1 MTTTLSRVR
10 EQAEAAR
17 AASRRLGVAST
28 DAKNDALE
36 RIAALLL
43 EREDA
48 ILAENEKDLVA
59 GREAGLDDYFLERL
73 TLTPARI
80 AGMAAD
86 TRHIASLPD
95 PVGETIDA
103 RTLPNGLQISR
114 KRVPLGVVACIYESR
129 PNVTIDI
136 ATLCLKSGNAA
147 VLRGGKEAV
156 HSNAV
161 LGDLLRD
168 ALDGSE
174 LPTEAAQVIRDPDR
188 AHIDELLRM
197 HDVIDLMVP
206 RGGAGLISYVRGT
219 ATMPVVAHGEAV
231 SHTYVD
237 AEADLA
243 MALKVVDNAKTR
255 RYSICNA
262 LDTLLVHEAV
272 APDLLRSLGERWAGT
287 VTLLGDDRSLDLLA
301 GLNVPGLRVEPAG
314 PDDWDTEHL
323 ALRAGV
329 RVVDSMD
336 EGAGAHRGAQQ
347 QAQRGGYHRQLRERH
362 ALHVG
367 GRRRR
372 RLRERKHAVHRRRPV
387 RARRRDRHLH
397 AEDARPRAHGARRAH
412 QLQVDGAGRGPRP
425 ARMTSPEPRERGT

>member
-1 MTTTLSRVR
+1 MTTTIAGVR

-17 AASRRLGVAST
+17 DASRLLARAST
-28 DAKNDALE
+28 DAKNAALE
-36 RIAALLL
+36 GIATLLV

-48 ILAENEKDLVA
+48 ILAANELDLAA

-80 AGMAAD
+80 RAIAAD

-114 KRVPLGVVACIYESR
+114 RRVPLGVVACIYESR
-129 PNVTIDI
+129 PNVTVDV
-136 ATLCLKSGNAA
+136 ATLCLKSGNAS

-156 HSNAV
+156 HSNAA
-161 LGDLLRD
+161 LGDVLRD
-168 ALDGSE
+168 ALEASD
-174 LPTEAAQVIRDPDR
+174 LPAACVQVVRDPDR

-197 HDVIDLMVP
+197 HDVVDLMVP
-206 RGGAGLISYVRGT
+206 RGGGGLINYVRET

-243 MALKVVDNAKTR
+243 MALDVVDNAKTR

-262 LDTLLVHEAV
+262 LDTLLVHAAV
-272 APDLLRSLGERWAGT
+272 APELLRSLGERWAGA
-287 VTLLGDDRSLDLLA
+287 VTLLGDDGALDLL
-301 GLNVPGLRVEPAG
+301 GRLNVSGLDVQPAG

-329 RVVDSMD
+329 RVVASMD
-336 EGAGAHRGAQQ
+336 EALAHIEAHSSKHSEAIISDSYENAMRFTSEVDAAVVYVNASTQFTDGAQFGLGAEIGISTQ
-347 QAQRGGYHRQLRERH
+347 KMH
-362 ALHVG
+362 A
-367 GRRRR
+367 
-372 RLRERKHAVHRRRPV
+372 
-387 RARRRDRHLH
+387 
-397 AEDARPRAHGARRAH
+397 
-412 QLQVDGAGRGPRP
+412 RGPMGLVELTSYKWMVLGQGHVRP
-425 ARMTSPEPRERGT
+425 L

>member
-1 MTTTLSRVR
+1 MTTTVSRVR

-17 AASRRLGVAST
+17 TASRRLAIAST
-28 DAKNDALE
+28 DAKNEALE
-36 RIAALLL
+36 RIATLLL
-43 EREDA
+43 EREDT
-48 ILAENEKDLVA
+48 ILAENAKDLAA
-59 GREAGLDDYFLERL
+59 GREAALEDYFIERL

-80 AGMAAD
+80 RGMAAD

-103 RTLPNGLQISR
+103 RTLPNGLQVSR

-168 ALDGSE
+168 ALEGSE
-174 LPTEAAQVIRDPDR
+174 LPAGSAQVIRDPDR
-188 AHIDELLRM
+188 AHIEELLRM
-197 HDVIDLMVP
+197 HEVIDLMVP
-206 RGGAGLISYVRGT
+206 RGGAGLINHVRET
-219 ATMPVVAHGEAV
+219 ATMPVVAHGDAV
-231 SHTYVD
+231 LHTYVD
-237 AEADLA
+237 SDADLA

-287 VTLLGDDRSLDLLA
+287 VTLLADDRALDLFGRLD
-301 GLNVPGLRVEPAG
+301 LPGLAVEPAG

-329 RVVDSMD
+329 RVVGSLDEALAHIEAHSSKHSEAVITDSYENAMRFTSEVD
-336 EGAGAHRGAQQ
+336 AAVVYVNASTQFTDGAQFGLGAEIGISTQKMHARGPMGLVELTSYKWMVLGAG
-347 QAQRGGYHRQLRERH
+347 
-362 ALHVG
+362 HV
-367 GRRRR
+367 
-372 RLRERKHAVHRRRPV
+372 RP
-387 RARRRDRHLH
+387 
-397 AEDARPRAHGARRAH
+397 E
-412 QLQVDGAGRGPRP
+412 
-425 ARMTSPEPRERGT
+425 

>member
-36 RIAALLL
+36 RVAALLL

-168 ALDGSE
+168 ALDGSQ

-206 RGGAGLISYVRGT
+206 RGGAGLINYVRET

-301 GLNVPGLRVEPAG
+301 GLNIPGLNIEPAG

-329 RVVDSMD
+329 RIVPSMD
-336 EGAGAHRGAQQ
+336 EALAHIEAHSSKHSEAVITDSYENAMRFTSEVDAAVVYVNASTQFTDGAQFGLGAEIGISTQKMHARGPMGLVELTSYKWMVLGAG
-347 QAQRGGYHRQLRERH
+347 
-362 ALHVG
+362 HV
-367 GRRRR
+367 
-372 RLRERKHAVHRRRPV
+372 
-387 RARRRDRHLH
+387 
-397 AEDARPRAHGARRAH
+397 
-412 QLQVDGAGRGPRP
+412 RP
-425 ARMTSPEPRERGT
+425 A

>member
-1 MTTTLSRVR
+1 MTTTISGVR
-10 EQAEAAR
+10 DQAEAAR
-17 AASRRLGVAST
+17 DASRLLGRAST
-28 DAKNDALE
+28 DARNAALE
-36 RIAALLL
+36 GIAALLV

-48 ILAENEKDLVA
+48 ILAANERDLAA

-80 AGMAAD
+80 RGIAAD

-114 KRVPLGVVACIYESR
+114 RRVPLGVVACIYESR
-129 PNVTIDI
+129 PNVTVDV
-136 ATLCLKSGNAA
+136 ATLCLKSGNAS

-156 HSNAV
+156 HSNAA
-161 LGDLLRD
+161 LGDVLRD
-168 ALDGSE
+168 ALEASE
-174 LPTEAAQVIRDPDR
+174 LPAGCVQVVRDPDR

-197 HDVIDLMVP
+197 HDVVDLMVP
-206 RGGAGLISYVRGT
+206 RGGGGLINYVRET

-243 MALKVVDNAKTR
+243 MALDVVDNAKTR

-272 APDLLRSLGERWAGT
+272 APELLRSLGERWAGT
-287 VTLLGDDRSLDLLA
+287 VTLLGDAGALDLLA
-301 GLNVPGLRVEPAG
+301 RLDVPALAVEPAG
-314 PDDWDTEHL
+314 PDDWDREHL

-329 RVVDSMD
+329 RVVASMD
-336 EGAGAHRGAQQ
+336 EALAHIETHGSKHSEAIVTDSYESSMRFTAEVDAAVVYVNASTQFTDGAQFGLGAEIGISTQ
-347 QAQRGGYHRQLRERH
+347 KMH
-362 ALHVG
+362 A
-367 GRRRR
+367 
-372 RLRERKHAVHRRRPV
+372 
-387 RARRRDRHLH
+387 
-397 AEDARPRAHGARRAH
+397 
-412 QLQVDGAGRGPRP
+412 RGPMGLVELTSYKWMVLGQGHVRP
-425 ARMTSPEPRERGT
+425 L

>member
-1 MTTTLSRVR
+1 MTTIVSRIR
-10 EQAEAAR
+10 EQGEAAR
-17 AASRRLGVAST
+17 TAARALGVAST
-28 DAKNDALE
+28 EARNAALE

-48 ILAENEKDLVA
+48 ILAENGKDLAA
-59 GREAGLDDYFLERL
+59 GRAAGLDDYFLERL
-73 TLTPARI
+73 TLTPARLR
-80 AGMAAD
+80 GMAAD
-86 TRHIASLPD
+86 TRHIVSLPD

-114 KRVPLGVVACIYESR
+114 RRVPLGVVACIYESR

-147 VLRGGKEAV
+147 LLRGGKEAV

-161 LGDLLRD
+161 LGDLLHE
-168 ALDGSE
+168 ALAGSE
-174 LPTEAAQVIRDPDR
+174 LPTGAVQVVRDPDR
-188 AHIDELLRM
+188 AHVDELLRM

-206 RGGAGLISYVRGT
+206 RGGAGLINYVRET

-272 APDLLRSLGERWAGT
+272 APALLRALGQRWAGT
-287 VTLLGDDRSLDLLA
+287 VTLLGDGDALDLLA
-301 GLNVPGLRVEPAG
+301 ELAVPGLDVERAG
-314 PDDWDTEHL
+314 PDAWDTEHL

-329 RVVDSMD
+329 RVVCSMD
-336 EGAGAHRGAQQ
+336 EALAHIEAHSSKHSEAIITDSYANAQRFTAEVDAAVVYVNASTQFTDGAQFGLGAEIGISTQ
-347 QAQRGGYHRQLRERH
+347 KMH
-362 ALHVG
+362 A
-367 GRRRR
+367 
-372 RLRERKHAVHRRRPV
+372 
-387 RARRRDRHLH
+387 
-397 AEDARPRAHGARRAH
+397 
-412 QLQVDGAGRGPRP
+412 RGPMGLVELTSYKWLVLGSGHVRP
-425 ARMTSPEPRERGT
+425 L

>member
-1 MTTTLSRVR
+1 MTTTISGVR
-10 EQAEAAR
+10 DQAEAAR
-17 AASRRLGVAST
+17 DASRLLGRAST
-28 DAKNDALE
+28 DARNAALE
-36 RIAALLL
+36 GIAALLV

-48 ILAENEKDLVA
+48 ILAANERDLAA

-80 AGMAAD
+80 RGIAAD

-114 KRVPLGVVACIYESR
+114 RRVPLGVVACIYESR
-129 PNVTIDI
+129 PNVTVDV
-136 ATLCLKSGNAA
+136 ATLCLKSGNAS

-156 HSNAV
+156 HSNAA
-161 LGDLLRD
+161 LGDVLRD
-168 ALDGSE
+168 ALEASD
-174 LPTEAAQVIRDPDR
+174 LPAACVQVVRDPDR

-197 HDVIDLMVP
+197 HDVVDLMVP
-206 RGGAGLISYVRGT
+206 RGGGGLINYVRET

-243 MALKVVDNAKTR
+243 MALEVVDNAKTR

-272 APDLLRSLGERWAGT
+272 APELLRSLGERWAGT
-287 VTLLGDDRSLDLLA
+287 VTLLGDAGALELLA
-301 GLNVPGLRVEPAG
+301 RLGVPGLAVEPAG
-314 PDDWDTEHL
+314 PDDWDREHL

-329 RVVDSMD
+329 RVVASMD
-336 EGAGAHRGAQQ
+336 EALAHIEAHGSKHSEAIITDSYESSMRFTSEVDAAVVYVNASTQFTDGAQFGLGAEIGISTQ
-347 QAQRGGYHRQLRERH
+347 KMH
-362 ALHVG
+362 A
-367 GRRRR
+367 
-372 RLRERKHAVHRRRPV
+372 
-387 RARRRDRHLH
+387 
-397 AEDARPRAHGARRAH
+397 
-412 QLQVDGAGRGPRP
+412 RGPMGLVELTSYKWMVLGQGHVRP
-425 ARMTSPEPRERGT
+425 L

>member
-1 MTTTLSRVR
+1 MTTTISGVR
-10 EQAEAAR
+10 DQAEAAR
-17 AASRRLGVAST
+17 DASRLLGRAST
-28 DAKNDALE
+28 DARNAALE
-36 RIAALLL
+36 GIAALLV

-48 ILAENEKDLVA
+48 ILAANERDLAA

-80 AGMAAD
+80 RGIAAD

-114 KRVPLGVVACIYESR
+114 RRVPLGVVACIYESR
-129 PNVTIDI
+129 PNVTVDV
-136 ATLCLKSGNAA
+136 ATLCLKSGNAS

-156 HSNAV
+156 HSNAA
-161 LGDLLRD
+161 LGDVLRD
-168 ALDGSE
+168 ALEASD
-174 LPTEAAQVIRDPDR
+174 LPAACVQVVRDPDR

-197 HDVIDLMVP
+197 HDVVDLMVP
-206 RGGAGLISYVRGT
+206 RGGGGLINYVRET

-243 MALKVVDNAKTR
+243 MALDVVDNAKTR

-272 APDLLRSLGERWAGT
+272 APELLRSLGERWAGT
-287 VTLLGDDRSLDLLA
+287 VTLLGDAGALDLLA
-301 GLNVPGLRVEPAG
+301 RLDVPALAVEPAG
-314 PDDWDTEHL
+314 PDDWDREHL

-329 RVVDSMD
+329 RVVASMD
-336 EGAGAHRGAQQ
+336 EALAHIETHGSKHSEAIVTDSYESSMRFTAEVDAAVVYVNASTQFTDGAQFGLGAEIGISTQ
-347 QAQRGGYHRQLRERH
+347 KMH
-362 ALHVG
+362 A
-367 GRRRR
+367 
-372 RLRERKHAVHRRRPV
+372 
-387 RARRRDRHLH
+387 
-397 AEDARPRAHGARRAH
+397 
-412 QLQVDGAGRGPRP
+412 RGPMGLVELTSYKWMVLGQGHVRP
-425 ARMTSPEPRERGT
+425 L

>member
-1 MTTTLSRVR
+1 MTTTASRIR

-17 AASRRLGVAST
+17 IASRRLGLAST

-36 RIAALLL
+36 RIANLLV

-48 ILAENEKDLVA
+48 ILAENAKDMAA

-73 TLTPARI
+73 SLTPARI
-80 AGMAAD
+80 RGMAAD
-86 TRHIASLPD
+86 TRSIVSLPD
-95 PVGETIDA
+95 PVGATIDA

-161 LGDLLRD
+161 LGDLLWD
-168 ALDGSE
+168 ALEGSE
-174 LPTEAAQVIRDPDR
+174 LPAESVQVIRDPDR
-188 AHIDELLRM
+188 AHIDELLGM
-197 HDVIDLMVP
+197 HDVVDLVVP
-206 RGGAGLISYVRGT
+206 RGGAGLINHVRET

-237 AEADLA
+237 SEAGLA
-243 MALKVVDNAKTR
+243 MAVEVVDNAKTR

-272 APDLLRSLGERWAGT
+272 APELLRSLGERWAGT
-287 VTLLGDDRSLDLLA
+287 VTLLGDDRALDLLTRL
-301 GLNVPGLRVEPAG
+301 GVPGLHVEPAG
-314 PDDWDTEHL
+314 PDAWDTEHL

-329 RVVDSMD
+329 RVVASMD
-336 EGAGAHRGAQQ
+336 EALAHIEAHSSKHSEAIITDSYENAMRFTAEVDAAVVYVNASTQYTDGAQFGLGAEIGISTQKMHARGPMGLVELTSYKWMVLGAG
-347 QAQRGGYHRQLRERH
+347 
-362 ALHVG
+362 HV
-367 GRRRR
+367 
-372 RLRERKHAVHRRRPV
+372 
-387 RARRRDRHLH
+387 
-397 AEDARPRAHGARRAH
+397 
-412 QLQVDGAGRGPRP
+412 RP
-425 ARMTSPEPRERGT
+425 A

>member
-1 MTTTLSRVR
+1 MTATASRVR

-17 AASRRLGVAST
+17 AAARRLAIAST
-28 DAKNDALE
+28 DAKNGALE
-36 RIAALLL
+36 RIATLLL
-43 EREDA
+43 ERESA
-48 ILAENEKDLVA
+48 ILAANQQDLAA
-59 GREAGLDDYFLERL
+59 GREAGLEDYFIERL

-80 AGMAAD
+80 RGMAAD

-168 ALDGSE
+168 ALEGSE
-174 LPTEAAQVIRDPDR
+174 LPADSAQVVRDPDR

-197 HDVIDLMVP
+197 HEVIDLIVP
-206 RGGAGLISYVRGT
+206 RGGAGLIAYVREN
-219 ATMPVVAHGEAV
+219 ATMPVVAHGDAV
-231 SHTYVD
+231 LHTYVD

-243 MALKVVDNAKTR
+243 MALEVVDNAKTR

-272 APDLLRSLGERWAGT
+272 APELLRSLGQRWAGT
-287 VTLLGDDRSLDLLA
+287 VTLLGDAPVLDLLA
-301 GLNVPGLRVEPAG
+301 GLDVPGLALEPAG
-314 PDDWDTEHL
+314 PDAWDTEHL

-329 RVVDSMD
+329 RVVASMD
-336 EGAGAHRGAQQ
+336 EALAHIEAHSSKHSEAIITDSYENAMRFTSEVDAAVVYVNASTQFTDGAQFGLGAEIGISTQKMHARGPMGLVELTSYKWMVLGAG
-347 QAQRGGYHRQLRERH
+347 
-362 ALHVG
+362 HV
-367 GRRRR
+367 
-372 RLRERKHAVHRRRPV
+372 RPV
-387 RARRRDRHLH
+387 
-397 AEDARPRAHGARRAH
+397 
-412 QLQVDGAGRGPRP
+412 
-425 ARMTSPEPRERGT
+425 

>member
-1 MTTTLSRVR
+1 MTTTASRIR

-17 AASRRLGVAST
+17 IASRRLGLAST

-36 RIAALLL
+36 RIAHFLV

-48 ILAENEKDLVA
+48 ILAENAKDMAA

-73 TLTPARI
+73 SLTPARI
-80 AGMAAD
+80 RGMAAD
-86 TRHIASLPD
+86 TRSIVSLPD
-95 PVGETIDA
+95 PVGATIDA

-161 LGDLLRD
+161 LGDLLWD
-168 ALDGSE
+168 ALEGSE
-174 LPTEAAQVIRDPDR
+174 LPAESVQVIRDPDR
-188 AHIDELLRM
+188 AHIDELLGM
-197 HDVIDLMVP
+197 HDLVDLIVP
-206 RGGAGLISYVRGT
+206 RGGAGLINHVRET

-237 AEADLA
+237 SEADLA
-243 MALKVVDNAKTR
+243 MAVEVVDNAKTR

-272 APDLLRSLGERWAGT
+272 APELLRSLGERWAGT
-287 VTLLGDDRSLDLLA
+287 VTLLGDDRALDLLA
-301 GLNVPGLRVEPAG
+301 RLGVPALHVEPAG
-314 PDDWDTEHL
+314 PDAWDTEHL

-329 RVVDSMD
+329 RVVASMD
-336 EGAGAHRGAQQ
+336 EALAHIEAHSSKHSEAIITDSYENAMRFTAEVDAAVVYVNASTQYTDGAQFGLGAEIGISTQKMHARGPMGLVELTSYKWMVLGAG
-347 QAQRGGYHRQLRERH
+347 
-362 ALHVG
+362 HV
-367 GRRRR
+367 
-372 RLRERKHAVHRRRPV
+372 
-387 RARRRDRHLH
+387 
-397 AEDARPRAHGARRAH
+397 
-412 QLQVDGAGRGPRP
+412 RP
-425 ARMTSPEPRERGT
+425 A

>member
-17 AASRRLGVAST
+17 SASRALGVAST

-36 RIAALLL
+36 RIALLLL
-43 EREDA
+43 ERESE
-48 ILAENEKDLVA
+48 ILAENAKDLAA

-136 ATLCLKSGNAA
+136 ATLCLKSGNAS

-161 LGDLLRD
+161 LGDVLRH
-168 ALDGSE
+168 ALQGSE
-174 LPTEAAQVIRDPDR
+174 LPAGSVQVIRDPDR
-188 AHIDELLRM
+188 AHVDEILAM
-197 HDVIDLMVP
+197 HDVIDLVVP
-206 RGGAGLISYVRGT
+206 RGGAGLIDYVRQN

-243 MALKVVDNAKTR
+243 MALEVVDNAKTR

-262 LDTLLVHEAV
+262 LDTLLVHDAV
-272 APDLLRSLGERWAGT
+272 APELLRSLGQRWAGT
-287 VTLLGDDRSLDLLA
+287 VTLLGEGNALDLLEGLSVP
-301 GLNVPGLRVEPAG
+301 GLNVERAG
-314 PDDWDTEHL
+314 PDAWDTEHL

-329 RVVDSMD
+329 RVVASMD
-336 EGAGAHRGAQQ
+336 EALAHIEEHGSKHSEAIITDSYENAMRFTSEVDAAVVYVNASTQFTDGAQFGLGAEIGISTQ
-347 QAQRGGYHRQLRERH
+347 KMH
-362 ALHVG
+362 A
-367 GRRRR
+367 
-372 RLRERKHAVHRRRPV
+372 
-387 RARRRDRHLH
+387 
-397 AEDARPRAHGARRAH
+397 
-412 QLQVDGAGRGPRP
+412 RGPMGLVELTSYKWMVLGQGHVRP
-425 ARMTSPEPRERGT
+425 L

>member
-17 AASRRLGVAST
+17 AASKRLAVAST
-28 DAKNDALE
+28 DAKNAALE
-36 RIAALLL
+36 RIATLLI
-43 EREDA
+43 EREDG
-48 ILAENEKDLVA
+48 ILAENAKDLAA

-80 AGMAAD
+80 AGMATD

-161 LGDLLRD
+161 LGDLLND
-168 ALDGSE
+168 ALEDSE
-174 LPTEAAQVIRDPDR
+174 LPAGAAQVIRDPDR

-197 HDVIDLMVP
+197 HDVVDLMVP
-206 RGGAGLISYVRGT
+206 RGGAGLIDYVRQN

-243 MALKVVDNAKTR
+243 MALEVVDNAKTR

-272 APDLLRSLGERWAGT
+272 APELLRSLGGRWAGT
-287 VTLLGDDRSLDLLA
+287 VTLLGDDDSLRLLA
-301 GLNVPGLRVEPAG
+301 GLNVPGLSVEPAG
-314 PDDWDTEHL
+314 PDDWDAEHL

-329 RVVDSMD
+329 RVVGSMD
-336 EGAGAHRGAQQ
+336 EALAHIEAHGSRHSEAIITDSYENAMRFTSEVDAAVVYVNASTQFTDGAQFGLGAEIGISTQKMHARGPMGLVELTSYKWMVLGAG
-347 QAQRGGYHRQLRERH
+347 
-362 ALHVG
+362 HV
-367 GRRRR
+367 
-372 RLRERKHAVHRRRPV
+372 RP
-387 RARRRDRHLH
+387 L
-397 AEDARPRAHGARRAH
+397 
-412 QLQVDGAGRGPRP
+412 
-425 ARMTSPEPRERGT
+425 

>member
-1 MTTTLSRVR
+1 MTTTASRIR

-17 AASRRLGVAST
+17 IASRRLGLAST
-28 DAKNDALE
+28 DAKNDALA
-36 RIAALLL
+36 RIANLLV

-48 ILAENEKDLVA
+48 ILAEHAKDMAA

-73 TLTPARI
+73 SLTPARI
-80 AGMAAD
+80 RGMAAD
-86 TRHIASLPD
+86 TRSIVSLPD
-95 PVGETIDA
+95 PVGATIDA

-161 LGDLLRD
+161 LGDLLWD
-168 ALDGSE
+168 ALEGSE
-174 LPTEAAQVIRDPDR
+174 LPAESVQVIRDPDR
-188 AHIDELLRM
+188 AHIDELLGM
-197 HDVIDLMVP
+197 HDVVDLIVP
-206 RGGAGLISYVRGT
+206 RGGAGLINHVRET

-237 AEADLA
+237 SEAGLA
-243 MALKVVDNAKTR
+243 MAVEVVDNAKTR

-272 APDLLRSLGERWAGT
+272 APELLRSLGERWAGT
-287 VTLLGDDRSLDLLA
+287 VTLLGDDRALDLLA
-301 GLNVPGLRVEPAG
+301 RLGVPALHVEPAG
-314 PDDWDTEHL
+314 PDAWDTEHL

-329 RVVDSMD
+329 RVVASMD
-336 EGAGAHRGAQQ
+336 EALAHIEAHSSKHSEAIITDSYENAMRFTAEVDAAVVYVNASTQYTDGAQFGLGAEIGISTQKMHARGPMGLVELTSYKWMVLGAG
-347 QAQRGGYHRQLRERH
+347 
-362 ALHVG
+362 HV
-367 GRRRR
+367 
-372 RLRERKHAVHRRRPV
+372 
-387 RARRRDRHLH
+387 
-397 AEDARPRAHGARRAH
+397 
-412 QLQVDGAGRGPRP
+412 RP
-425 ARMTSPEPRERGT
+425 A